1 MFIDKR
7 PRRYYNFLIISCY
20 AFRQTETLKTD
31 YDNDKKKGENNM
43 TLKEFYEKVAN
54 DSELQAKVAEAA
66 KSGKPLEEVLKGLGI
81 DATVDELKAFVSA
94 NAAEGK
100 LDKAQLDEVAGGTT
114 PTVSTVVPAAGVA
127 ISISSLATC

>member
-1 MFIDKR
+1 MLIDKR

-114 PTVSTVVPAAGVA
+114 PTIATVVPAAGVT

>member
-7 PRRYYNFLIISCY
+7 ARRYYNSLIISGS
-20 AFRQTETLKTD
+20 AFRQTEPFKTMMTMT
-31 YDNDKKKGENNM
+31 KKKGENIM

-114 PTVSTVVPAAGVA
+114 PTVSTVVPAAGVT

>member
-1 MFIDKR
+1 MLIDKR
-7 PRRYYNFLIISCY
+7 PRRYYNSLIISCY

-31 YDNDKKKGENNM
+31 YDNDM

-114 PTVSTVVPAAGVA
+114 PTVSTVVPAAGVT

>member
-1 MFIDKR
+1 MLIDKR
-7 PRRYYNFLIISCY
+7 PRRYYHFLIISCY

-114 PTVSTVVPAAGVA
+114 PTVSTVVPAAGVT

>member
-1 MFIDKR
+1 M
-7 PRRYYNFLIISCY
+7 YYNSLIISCY

-114 PTVSTVVPAAGVA
+114 PTVSTVVPAAGVT

>member
-1 MFIDKR
+1 MLIDKR
-7 PRRYYNFLIISCY
+7 PRRYYNSLIISGS

-114 PTVSTVVPAAGVA
+114 PTVSTVVPAAGVT

>member
-1 MFIDKR
+1 MTMTKR
-7 PRRYYNFLIISCY
+7 
-20 AFRQTETLKTD
+20 
-31 YDNDKKKGENNM
+31 KGKNIM

-114 PTVSTVVPAAGVA
+114 PTISTVVPAAGVT